1 MRQQLLLGAFSIAA
15 LVGCTTSSSKLATI
29 QAEKEQLLTTIRSQ
43 RDTARALNEK
53 LASVEGRLDQAEKE
67 LARSGGTGTRLSS
80 VPARPNES
88 SASASSSGSLP
99 WRSPAAN
106 NDTQPSPDKNSP
118 RSGSTSSPAKSRGSL
133 VALAKRD
140 NRVRYDSTARA
151 AEIHAPVQFDDKS
164 ATISAAGKRQLD
176 EVAKLLRTDE
186 ARDLPIVVAAPDAA
200 RAKAVADYLDSHGIP
215 EDRLAVSTAAR
226 RGAAPNSTTTG
237 GVQVF
242 VLDSEAAVAD
252 WGTKTGLRR

>member
-1 MRQQLLLGAFSIAA
+1 MREQFFLFTLSAA
-15 LVGCTTSSSKLATI
+15 VIGCTTSNSQLATC
-29 QAEKEQLLTTIRSQ
+29 QTEKEQLLTTIRSQ

-67 LARSGGTGTRLSS
+67 LARTGGSGTRLSS
-80 VPARPNES
+80 VPARPNEPS
-88 SASASSSGSLP
+88 PSAMKSDALP
-99 WRSPAAN
+99 WRSPAGKTDSPA
-106 NDTQPSPDKNSP
+106 QPEKSSP
-118 RSGSTSSPAKSRGSL
+118 RPGITSTVSKPRGSL

-140 NRVRYDSTARA
+140 NRVRYDSATRA
-151 AEIHAPVQFDDKS
+151 AEIDAQVQFENRS
-164 ATISAAGKRQLD
+164 ATISAASKRQLD
-176 EVAKLLRTDE
+176 DIARLLRTDE
-186 ARDLPIVVAAPDAA
+186 ARDLPIVVAAPDAS

-215 EDRLAVSTAAR
+215 EERLAVSTMAR
-226 RGAAPNSTTTG
+226 RSTASKSTASD

>member
-1 MRQQLLLGAFSIAA
+1 MRWQFLLFALGGA
-15 LVGCTTSSSKLATI
+15 LVGCTTSSSKLATV

-43 RDTARALNEK
+43 RDTARAQNEK
-53 LASVEGRLDQAEKE
+53 LASLEGRLDQAEKE
-67 LARSGGTGTRLSS
+67 LARSGGSGTRLSS
-80 VPARPNES
+80 VPARPS
-88 SASASSSGSLP
+88 DSSSSSIKSEALP
-99 WRSPAAN
+99 WRSPAGKK
-106 NDTQPSPDKNSP
+106 DSQVPPEKSSP
-118 RSGSTSSPAKSRGSL
+118 RPGTTSSTAKPRGSL

-151 AEIHAPVQFDDKS
+151 AEIDTPVQFDDKS

-176 EVAKLLRTDE
+176 EVARLLRTDE

-215 EDRLAVSTAAR
+215 EDRLAVSTAGR
-226 RGAAPNSTTTG
+226 RGVPSKSSTAG